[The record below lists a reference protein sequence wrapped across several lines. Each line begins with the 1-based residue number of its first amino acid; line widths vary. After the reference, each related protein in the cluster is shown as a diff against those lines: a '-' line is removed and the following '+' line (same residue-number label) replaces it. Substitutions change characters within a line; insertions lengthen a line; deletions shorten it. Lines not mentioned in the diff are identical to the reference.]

1 MYIDHRQN
9 NWLEQLATV
18 KFALNNKIYI
28 TTKMS
33 PFKVNYGREPRMGFK
48 IRKRKKYVKAEE
60 FVKEMKKIYE
70 EAKAILRKLQEKM
83 KKYIDRNRKK
93 TEEYKVRDRI
103 LINTKENKTKFK
115 IKSKKIKKTTRKSK

>member
-1 MYIDHRQN
+1 MK
-9 NWLEQLATV
+9 LL
-18 KFALNNKIYI
+18 
-28 TTKMS
+28 
-33 PFKVNYGREPRMGFK
+33 PFKVNYEREPRMGFK

-103 LINTKENKTKFK
+103 LINTKENN
-115 IKSKKIKKTTRKSK
+115 KKIKIKYQSLSIL